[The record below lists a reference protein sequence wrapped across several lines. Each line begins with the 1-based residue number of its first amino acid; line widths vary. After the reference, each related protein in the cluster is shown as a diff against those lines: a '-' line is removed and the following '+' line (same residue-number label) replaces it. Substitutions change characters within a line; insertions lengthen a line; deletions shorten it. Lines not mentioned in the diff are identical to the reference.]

1 MNEDE
6 RYLFDLNSYL
16 ALRTALG
23 ADEVAEFNRAIEH
36 HIDELTEID
45 RSLAGGSKALYG
57 TSRRLGL
64 SGMLAPGNGPGVSP
78 SATSSSTPGS
88 LPTSTSFW
96 ERDMR

>member
-36 HIDELTEID
+36 HIDELSEID
-45 RSLAGGSKALYG
+45 RSLAGAP
-57 TSRRLGL
+57 RR
-64 SGMLAPGNGPGVSP
+64 SMAPLAVW
-78 SATSSSTPGS
+78 A
-88 LPTSTSFW
+88 
-96 ERDMR
+96 